1 MTDCISIRE
10 TMASLPPASFL
21 YDFFLIKVLDLW
33 RNHGSGVAG
42 DGVGPEGTG
51 SSQCLWPRSPAAAP
65 SCQGLWV
72 RYKCKH
78 GVLGLSTGYF

>member
-21 YDFFLIKVLDLW
+21 YDFFFLIKVLDLW

-51 SSQCLWPRSPAAAP
+51 SKQSVPVAKVTSCSPQLPRPVGS
-65 SCQGLWV
+65 L
-72 RYKCKH
+72 
-78 GVLGLSTGYF
+78 